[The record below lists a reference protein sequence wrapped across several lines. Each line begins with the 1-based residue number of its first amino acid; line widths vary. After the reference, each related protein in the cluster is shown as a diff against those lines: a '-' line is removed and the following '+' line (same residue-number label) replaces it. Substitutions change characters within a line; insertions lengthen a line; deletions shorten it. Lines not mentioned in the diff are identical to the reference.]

1 MRFGILGPTEV
12 RPADGRPV
20 PVGGPRLRA
29 LLALLLLTPDR
40 VVTTTRLIEGL
51 YGDDP
56 PAGAGNALQAQISR
70 LRHLLDTA
78 GTAGTA
84 NDAAGGGAN
93 GGAGGGRGMVTR
105 HPAGYR
111 LAVPPEAVDAHRF
124 ERLARQGRAA
134 LASGRHERAGEL
146 LGEALGLW
154 RGPALADVLNAPFAT
169 AAAARL
175 EEARIA
181 AAEDH
186 AEARL
191 ALGRHR
197 EPIAG
202 LRTPVT
208 DLQAPVA
215 DLQASVT
222 DLQAPVA
229 DLRTPVADLRTPA
242 ADLRTLVADLH
253 ELVAAH
259 PLRERLRGQLM
270 RALYA
275 CDRQA
280 EALAV
285 YEDVRA
291 RLADELGADPSP
303 ELRAIHLSVL
313 RGTLPVPGPDVP
325 PAGNRSPRSGDG
337 AGTRARVPAQL
348 TPLVGRADELAR
360 IGGLLAGSRLV
371 TLTGPGGTGKTRL
384 AAEAAAHG
392 HDDVCFVELA
402 PLTDG
407 SDVPRAVLGALGLHE
422 PGMLPAP
429 GGAVPDPVVRMV
441 AALAER
447 RTLLVLDNCEHV
459 VEAAAALAA
468 RLLSGCPGLRVL
480 ATSREPLGIT
490 GETLCPVPPLMLP
503 PPDVP
508 AAEALGFP
516 AVRLFAERAAAVR
529 PGYAVESEADAVLRV
544 CRALD
549 GLPLA
554 IELAA
559 ARLRSLTAAEV
570 AARLDDRFRL
580 LSRGSRTAQ
589 PRHRTL
595 RAAVEWSWDLL
606 DEDERT
612 MAGRLTVFAGGATL
626 EAVERVTGMP
636 DAVDLLAGL
645 VDKSL
650 VEVVGD
656 RYRMLDTIRAFCAER
671 LADAGE
677 EEALRRA
684 HGEYF
689 LGLAE
694 SADPHLRDA
703 EQLEWLRRLDREY
716 EDLRATVH
724 RAVLPAEVPGTA
736 GSPGSTGSSGS
747 SDSSIPA
754 HASGSPGSSAP
765 AHALGSGS
773 GSGST
778 RSSGSFEPVFALRLL
793 SALTPYWWL
802 RGLRGEAAA
811 PARRLLDRIGLRPPA
826 GAEEEYALCVFLA
839 ASAGRHDPRLRPHVE
854 VAEAIIAGL
863 DGTPRQPFTLVVQAV
878 VLGMPEGD
886 LYLRSIRRLDRLGL
900 DPWTRALLDFGY
912 GYHWWSNGRP
922 VEAEHDFEA
931 SLKRFRS
938 LGDRWGTV
946 TALTSL
952 AELAIWR
959 RDDGRAA
966 GLVGEAMSLAEELG
980 ATTDLADLL
989 CRRAE
994 LNVRAGDLDG
1004 ARDGYERA
1012 AGFARRAGDPATLAG
1027 ARLGLGEVARIR
1039 GDLAGARAC
1048 YETALAGC
1056 DLEGYLAEEVRGRLR
1071 VALGRLAEM
1080 EGDAREALDR
1090 HLSALSGTAWRRNPP
1105 LAALATEGLAG
1116 VALLEG
1122 DGERAAFLLGL
1133 GAALRGVS
1141 VPAGPDDPDVA
1152 RVGAGARALAG
1163 DAVFEAA
1170 HRRGGDLTIGRA
1182 LDALDRI
1189 RTGAGE
1195 PSTPRR

>member
-1 MRFGILGPTEV
+1 MRFGILGPTEA
-12 RPADGRPV
+12 RLTGGRPV

-29 LLALLLLTPDR
+29 LLVLLLLTPGR
-40 VVTTTRLIEGL
+40 VVTTDRLIDGL
-51 YGDDP
+51 YGADP

-70 LRHLLDTA
+70 LRHLLDA
-78 GTAGTA
+78 ADAGGGTAGTVG
-84 NDAAGGGAN
+84 DAPDGGTG
-93 GGAGGGRGMVTR
+93 GGAGGGTDDDVDDTADGSGGGMVTR

-134 LASGRHERAGEL
+134 LVSGEHERAGEL

-154 RGPALADVLNAPFAT
+154 RGPALADVLNAPFAA

-181 AAEDH
+181 VAEDH

-191 ALGRHR
+191 ALGRRR
-197 EPIAG
+197 EP
-202 LRTPVT
+202 L
-208 DLQAPVA
+208 
-215 DLQASVT
+215 
-222 DLQAPVA
+222 
-229 DLRTPVADLRTPA
+229 
-242 ADLRTLVADLH
+242 ADLRTLVTDLR
-253 ELVAAH
+253 ELVTAH
-259 PLRERLRGQLM
+259 PLRERPRGQLM

-275 CDRQA
+275 CGRQA

-285 YEDVRA
+285 YEDIRT

-303 ELRAIHLSVL
+303 ELSAIHLSVL
-313 RGTLPVPGPDVP
+313 RAALPVPGPDVP
-325 PAGNRSPRSGDG
+325 PAGDG
-337 AGTRARVPAQL
+337 MTARTGVPAQL

-360 IGGLLAGSRLV
+360 IRGLLAGARLV

-384 AAEAAAHG
+384 AVEAAAHG

-407 SDVPRAVLGALGLHE
+407 AAVPHAVLGALGLHE
-422 PGMLPAP
+422 SGMLTAP
-429 GGAVPDPVVRMV
+429 GGAVRDPVARMV

-468 RLLSGCPGLRVL
+468 GLLGGCPGLRVL

-490 GETLCPVPPLMLP
+490 GETLCPVPPLALP
-503 PPDVP
+503 PPEIP

-529 PGYAVESEADAVLRV
+529 PGYTVESEADAVLRV

-606 DEDERT
+606 GEDERT

-626 EAVERVTGMP
+626 EAVERVTGLP
-636 DAVDLLAGL
+636 DAIDLLAGL

-671 LADAGE
+671 LAEAGE

-703 EQLEWLRRLDREY
+703 GQLEWLRRLDREY
-716 EDLRATVH
+716 EDLRAAMH
-724 RAVLPAEVPGTA
+724 RAVLPPEAPGF
-736 GSPGSTGSSGS
+736 PGSLETSGPAGSSG
-747 SDSSIPA
+747 PLGP
-754 HASGSPGSSAP
+754 SGP
-765 AHALGSGS
+765 
-773 GSGST
+773 
-778 RSSGSFEPVFALRLL
+778 FDPVFALRLL

-811 PARRLLDRIGLRPPA
+811 PARRLLGRIGLHPPA

-839 ASAGRHDPRLRPHVE
+839 ASAGGYDPLLKPHVE
-854 VAEAIIAGL
+854 AARSILSGL
-863 DGTPRQPFTLVVQAV
+863 DGMPRQPFALVVQAV
-878 VLGMPEGD
+878 VLGLPDED
-886 LYLRSIRRLDRLGL
+886 HHLRSIRRMDELGP
-900 DPWTRALLDFGY
+900 DPWTRALVNFGL
-912 GYHWWSNGRP
+912 GYHWWANGRP
-922 VEAEHDFEA
+922 VEAERGFEA
-931 SLKRFRS
+931 ALENSRS
-938 LGDRWGTV
+938 IGDRWGTV

-994 LNVRAGDLDG
+994 LDVRAGDLDG
-1004 ARDGYERA
+1004 ARAGYERA
-1012 AGFARRAGDPATLAG
+1012 AGFARRAGDPAALAG

-1039 GDLAGARAC
+1039 GDLTEARAC
-1048 YETALAGC
+1048 YEAALAGC
-1056 DLEGYLAEEVRGRLR
+1056 DLEGHLAEEVRGRLR
-1071 VALGRLAEM
+1071 IALGRLAEM

-1090 HLSALSGTAWRRNPP
+1090 HLSVLSGTAWRRNPP
-1105 LAALATEGLAG
+1105 LAALAAEGLAG

-1133 GAALRGVS
+1133 GVALCGAS
-1141 VPAGPDDPDVA
+1141 APDGPHDPDIA
-1152 RVGAGARALAG
+1152 RVGAGARSLVG
-1163 DAVFEAA
+1163 DARFEAA
-1170 HRRGGDLTIGRA
+1170 HRRGGGLTVGQA
-1182 LDALDRI
+1182 LAALDRI
-1189 RTGAGE
+1189 RAGAGR
-1195 PSTPRR
+1195 PSTPGR

>member
-12 RPADGRPV
+12 RLTDGRPV
-20 PVGGPRLRA
+20 SVGGPRLRA
-29 LLALLLLTPDR
+29 LLVLLLLAPGQ
-40 VVTTTRLIEGL
+40 VVTTARLIDGL
-51 YGDDP
+51 YGADP

-70 LRHLLDTA
+70 LRHLLDAVDA
-78 GTAGTA
+78 G
-84 NDAAGGGAN
+84 DD
-93 GGAGGGRGMVTR
+93 AGGGRAGTVGDAPDGGTGSGTDDDVDDTADGSGGGGMVTR

-134 LASGRHERAGEL
+134 LVSGEHERAEEL

-154 RGPALADVLNAPFAT
+154 RGPALADVLNAPFAA

-181 AAEDH
+181 VAEDH

-191 ALGRHR
+191 ALGRRR
-197 EPIAG
+197 EPI
-202 LRTPVT
+202 
-208 DLQAPVA
+208 
-215 DLQASVT
+215 
-222 DLQAPVA
+222 
-229 DLRTPVADLRTPA
+229 
-242 ADLRTLVADLH
+242 ADLRTLVTDLR
-253 ELVAAH
+253 ELVTAH
-259 PLRERLRGQLM
+259 PLRERPRGQLM

-275 CDRQA
+275 CGRQA

-285 YEDVRA
+285 YEDVRT

-303 ELRAIHLSVL
+303 ELSAIHLSVL
-313 RGTLPVPGPDVP
+313 RSALPVPGPDVP
-325 PAGNRSPRSGDG
+325 PAGDG
-337 AGTRARVPAQL
+337 TTARAGVPAQL

-360 IGGLLAGSRLV
+360 IRGLLTRARLV

-384 AAEAAAHG
+384 AVEAAAHG

-407 SDVPRAVLGALGLHE
+407 AAVPHAVLGALGLHE
-422 PGMLPAP
+422 SGMLPTP
-429 GGAVPDPVVRMV
+429 GGAVPDPVARMV

-468 RLLSGCPGLRVL
+468 ALLGGCPGLRIL

-490 GETLCPVPPLMLP
+490 GETLCPVPPLALP
-503 PPDVP
+503 PPETP

-544 CRALD
+544 CRTLD

-606 DEDERT
+606 GEDERT

-626 EAVERVTGMP
+626 EAVERVTGLP
-636 DAVDLLAGL
+636 DAIDLLAGL

-671 LADAGE
+671 LAEAGE

-694 SADPHLRDA
+694 SAGPHLRDA
-703 EQLEWLRRLDREY
+703 GQLEWLRRLDREY
-716 EDLRATVH
+716 EDLRAAMH
-724 RAVLPAEVPGTA
+724 RAVLPPEAPGLPGSLEPSGTA
-736 GSPGSTGSSGS
+736 GSSGSLGFSGSLGS
-747 SDSSIPA
+747 SDS
-754 HASGSPGSSAP
+754 
-765 AHALGSGS
+765 LGSLGS
-773 GSGST
+773 L
-778 RSSGSFEPVFALRLL
+778 GSFDPVFALRLL

-811 PARRLLDRIGLRPPA
+811 PARRLLGRIDLHPPA

-839 ASAGRHDPRLRPHVE
+839 ASAGGYDPRLKPHVE
-854 VAEAIIAGL
+854 AARSILAGL
-863 DGTPRQPFTLVVQAV
+863 DGLPRQPFALVVQAV
-878 VLGMPEGD
+878 VLGMPDED
-886 LYLRSIRRLDRLGL
+886 HHLRSIRRMDRLGP
-900 DPWTRALLDFGY
+900 DPWTRALVNFGL

-922 VEAEHDFEA
+922 VEAERGFEA
-931 SLKRFRS
+931 ALENSRS
-938 LGDRWGTV
+938 IGDRWGTV

-994 LNVRAGDLDG
+994 LDVRAGDLDG
-1004 ARDGYERA
+1004 ARAGYERA
-1012 AGFARRAGDPATLAG
+1012 AGFARRAGEPAALAG

-1039 GDLAGARAC
+1039 GDLTEARAC
-1048 YETALAGC
+1048 YEAALAGC
-1056 DLEGYLAEEVRGRLR
+1056 DLEGHLAEEVRGRLLI
-1071 VALGRLAEM
+1071 ALGRLAEM

-1090 HLSALSGTAWRRNPP
+1090 HLSVLSGTAWRRNPP
-1105 LAALATEGLAG
+1105 LAALAAEGLAG

-1133 GAALRGVS
+1133 GVALCGAS
-1141 VPAGPDDPDVA
+1141 APDGPNDPDIA
-1152 RVGAGARALAG
+1152 RVGAGARSLVG
-1163 DAVFEAA
+1163 DARFEAA
-1170 HRRGGDLTIGRA
+1170 HRRGGGLTVGRA
-1182 LDALDRI
+1182 LAALDRI
-1189 RTGAGE
+1189 RAGAGR
-1195 PSTPRR
+1195 PSTSGR

>member
-12 RPADGRPV
+12 RLTDGRPV

-29 LLALLLLTPDR
+29 LLVLLLLAPGR
-40 VVTTTRLIEGL
+40 VVTTARLIDGL
-51 YGDDP
+51 YGADP

-70 LRHLLDTA
+70 LRHLLDAAAA
-78 GTAGTA
+78 G
-84 NDAAGGGAN
+84 DDAGGGSAGTVGDAPD
-93 GGAGGGRGMVTR
+93 GGTGSGTDDDVDDTADGSGGGGGGGMVTR

-134 LASGRHERAGEL
+134 LVSGEHERAEEL

-154 RGPALADVLNAPFAT
+154 RGPALADVLNAPFAA

-181 AAEDH
+181 VSEDH

-191 ALGRHR
+191 ALGRRR
-197 EPIAG
+197 EPI
-202 LRTPVT
+202 
-208 DLQAPVA
+208 
-215 DLQASVT
+215 
-222 DLQAPVA
+222 
-229 DLRTPVADLRTPA
+229 
-242 ADLRTLVADLH
+242 ADLRTLVTDLR
-253 ELVAAH
+253 ELVTAH
-259 PLRERLRGQLM
+259 PLRERPRGQLM

-275 CDRQA
+275 CGRQA

-285 YEDVRA
+285 YEDVRT

-303 ELRAIHLSVL
+303 ELSAIHLSVL
-313 RGTLPVPGPDVP
+313 RAALPVPGPDVP
-325 PAGNRSPRSGDG
+325 PAGDG
-337 AGTRARVPAQL
+337 TTARAGVPAQL

-360 IGGLLAGSRLV
+360 IRGLLTGARLV

-384 AAEAAAHG
+384 AVEAAAHG

-407 SDVPRAVLGALGLHE
+407 TAVPHAVLGALGLHE
-422 PGMLPAP
+422 SGMLPTP
-429 GGAVPDPVVRMV
+429 GGAVPDPVARMV

-468 RLLSGCPGLRVL
+468 ALLGGCPGLRIL

-490 GETLCPVPPLMLP
+490 GETLCPVPPLALP
-503 PPDVP
+503 PPETP

-544 CRALD
+544 CRTLD

-606 DEDERT
+606 GEDERT

-626 EAVERVTGMP
+626 EAVERVTGLP
-636 DAVDLLAGL
+636 DAIDLLAGL

-671 LADAGE
+671 LAEAGE

-694 SADPHLRDA
+694 SAGPHLRDA
-703 EQLEWLRRLDREY
+703 GQLEWLRRLDREY
-716 EDLRATVH
+716 EDLRAAMH
-724 RAVLPAEVPGTA
+724 RAVLPPEAPGLPGSLEPSGTA
-736 GSPGSTGSSGS
+736 GSSGSLGFSGSLGS
-747 SDSSIPA
+747 SDS
-754 HASGSPGSSAP
+754 
-765 AHALGSGS
+765 LGSL
-773 GSGST
+773 
-778 RSSGSFEPVFALRLL
+778 GSFDPVFALRLL

-811 PARRLLDRIGLRPPA
+811 PARRLLGRIDLHPPA

-839 ASAGRHDPRLRPHVE
+839 ASAGGYDPRLKPHVE
-854 VAEAIIAGL
+854 AARSILAGL
-863 DGTPRQPFTLVVQAV
+863 DGLPRQPFALVVQAV
-878 VLGMPEGD
+878 VLGMPDED
-886 LYLRSIRRLDRLGL
+886 HHLRSIRRMDRLGP
-900 DPWTRALLDFGY
+900 DPWTRALVNFGL

-922 VEAEHDFEA
+922 VEAERGFEA
-931 SLKRFRS
+931 ALENSRS
-938 LGDRWGTV
+938 IGDRWGTV

-994 LNVRAGDLDG
+994 LDVRAGDLDG
-1004 ARDGYERA
+1004 ARAGYERA
-1012 AGFARRAGDPATLAG
+1012 AGFARRAGEPAALAG
-1027 ARLGLGEVARIR
+1027 ARLG
-1039 GDLAGARAC
+1039 
-1048 YETALAGC
+1048 
-1056 DLEGYLAEEVRGRLR
+1056 
-1071 VALGRLAEM
+1071 
-1080 EGDAREALDR
+1080 
-1090 HLSALSGTAWRRNPP
+1090 
-1105 LAALATEGLAG
+1105 
-1116 VALLEG
+1116 
-1122 DGERAAFLLGL
+1122 
-1133 GAALRGVS
+1133 
-1141 VPAGPDDPDVA
+1141 
-1152 RVGAGARALAG
+1152 
-1163 DAVFEAA
+1163 
-1170 HRRGGDLTIGRA
+1170 RGGGGPGPRPPPHRPPPFLAPRA
-1182 LDALDRI
+1182 PR
-1189 RTGAGE
+1189 GQEGE
-1195 PSTPRR
+1195 

>member
-12 RPADGRPV
+12 RLTGGRPV

-29 LLALLLLTPDR
+29 LLVLLLLTPGR
-40 VVTTTRLIEGL
+40 VVTTARLIDGL
-51 YGDDP
+51 YGADP

-70 LRHLLDTA
+70 LRHLLDA
-78 GTAGTA
+78 ADAGGGTAGAVGDDPDGGTGSGTDDDVDDTA
-84 NDAAGGGAN
+84 DGSGG
-93 GGAGGGRGMVTR
+93 GMVTR

-134 LASGRHERAGEL
+134 LVSGEHERAGVL

-154 RGPALADVLNAPFAT
+154 RGPALADVLDAPFAA

-181 AAEDH
+181 VAEDH

-191 ALGRHR
+191 ALGRRR
-197 EPIAG
+197 EP
-202 LRTPVT
+202 T
-208 DLQAPVA
+208 
-215 DLQASVT
+215 
-222 DLQAPVA
+222 
-229 DLRTPVADLRTPA
+229 
-242 ADLRTLVADLH
+242 ADLRTLVTDLR
-253 ELVAAH
+253 ELVTAH
-259 PLRERLRGQLM
+259 PLRERPRGQLM

-275 CDRQA
+275 CGRQA

-285 YEDVRA
+285 YEDVRT

-303 ELRAIHLSVL
+303 ELSAIHLSVL
-313 RGTLPVPGPDVP
+313 RAALPVPGPDVP
-325 PAGNRSPRSGDG
+325 PAGDRSPSGDLPPAGDRSPPSGDG
-337 AGTRARVPAQL
+337 VPARAGVPAQL

-360 IGGLLAGSRLV
+360 IRGLLTGTRLV

-384 AAEAAAHG
+384 AVEAAAHG

-407 SDVPRAVLGALGLHE
+407 AAVPHAVLGALGLHE
-422 PGMLPAP
+422 PGMLPTP
-429 GGAVPDPVVRMV
+429 GGAAPDPVARMV

-468 RLLSGCPGLRVL
+468 GLLGGCPGLRVL

-490 GETLCPVPPLMLP
+490 GETLCPVPPLALP
-503 PPDVP
+503 PPETP

-544 CRALD
+544 CRTLD

-606 DEDERT
+606 GEDERT

-626 EAVERVTGMP
+626 EAVERVTGLP
-636 DAVDLLAGL
+636 DAIDLLAGL

-671 LADAGE
+671 LAEAGE

-703 EQLEWLRRLDREY
+703 GQLEWLRRLDREY
-716 EDLRATVH
+716 EDLRAAMH
-724 RAVLPAEVPGTA
+724 RAVLPPGAPGFPGSPETSGPA
-736 GSPGSTGSSGS
+736 GSSRSLGSSGS
-747 SDSSIPA
+747 
-754 HASGSPGSSAP
+754 
-765 AHALGSGS
+765 
-773 GSGST
+773 
-778 RSSGSFEPVFALRLL
+778 RGSFDPVFALRLL

-811 PARRLLDRIGLRPPA
+811 PARRLLGRIGLHPPA

-839 ASAGRHDPRLRPHVE
+839 ASAGGYDPGLKPHI
-854 VAEAIIAGL
+854 EAARSILAGL
-863 DGTPRQPFTLVVQAV
+863 DGMPRQPFALVVQAV
-878 VLGMPEGD
+878 VLGLPDED
-886 LYLRSIRRLDRLGL
+886 HHLRSIRRMDRLGP
-900 DPWTRALLDFGY
+900 DPWTRALINFGL

-922 VEAEHDFEA
+922 VEAERGFEA
-931 SLKRFRS
+931 ALENSRS
-938 LGDRWGTV
+938 IGDRWGTV

-994 LNVRAGDLDG
+994 LDVRAGDLDG
-1004 ARDGYERA
+1004 ARAGYERA
-1012 AGFARRAGDPATLAG
+1012 AGFARRAGDPAALAG
-1027 ARLGLGEVARIR
+1027 ARLGLGEVARVR
-1039 GDLAGARAC
+1039 GDLTEARAC
-1048 YETALAGC
+1048 YKAALAGC
-1056 DLEGYLAEEVRGRLR
+1056 DLEGHLAEEVRGRLR
-1071 VALGRLAEM
+1071 IALGRLAEM

-1090 HLSALSGTAWRRNPP
+1090 HLSVLSGTAWRRNPP
-1105 LAALATEGLAG
+1105 LAALAAEGLAG

-1133 GAALRGVS
+1133 GVALCGAFA
-1141 VPAGPDDPDVA
+1141 PDGPNDPDIA
-1152 RVGAGARALAG
+1152 RVGAGARSLVG
-1163 DAVFEAA
+1163 DARFEAA
-1170 HRRGGDLTIGRA
+1170 HRRGGGLTVGRA
-1182 LDALDRI
+1182 LATLDRI
-1189 RTGAGE
+1189 RAGAGL
-1195 PSTPRR
+1195 PSTSGR